1 MVADLDLQ
9 PNGAC
14 NSGIKAIYAHDLK
27 AALGDLSHR
36 MRYSEKGIDAAANAI
51 AADMTH
57 PLTGNMICAGTTS
70 GVRDACNGDSGGPL
84 FMTVAGGPVQVG
96 VVSWGEGPADGSA
109 ACGHKDAY
117 GIYTRLANY
126 TAWIDEKMK
135 TKAPAPEKP
144 KAGLGTAQKPKSP

>member
-57 PLTGNMICAGTTS
+57 P
-70 GVRDACNGDSGGPL
+70 
-84 FMTVAGGPVQVG
+84 
-96 VVSWGEGPADGSA
+96 
-109 ACGHKDAY
+109 
-117 GIYTRLANY
+117 
-126 TAWIDEKMK
+126 
-135 TKAPAPEKP
+135 
-144 KAGLGTAQKPKSP
+144 